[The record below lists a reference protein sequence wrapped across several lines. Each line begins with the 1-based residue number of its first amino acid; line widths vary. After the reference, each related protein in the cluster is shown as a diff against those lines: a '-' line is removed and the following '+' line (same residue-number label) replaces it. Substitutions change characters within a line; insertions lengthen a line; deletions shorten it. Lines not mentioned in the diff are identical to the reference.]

1 MCYQVRKAV
10 EFPVLSIYGGE
21 KEGEREREREREGG
35 NILVKGMYVCV
46 CGKKEMYGVLH
57 RKGYKTRLV

>member
-35 NILVKGMYVCV
+35 KYTCKGYVCV
-46 CGKKEMYGVLH
+46 CVWKEGNV
-57 RKGYKTRLV
+57 RGTA